1 MQQEIERLEYNL
13 TGSLNIQSE
22 YEKEC
27 KELRTRNAHLED
39 KVKMQ
44 EEFYKMD
51 KTEILELEAQLA
63 LAKLRLHRTTERA
76 NMLQKTIDG
85 ISFSM

>member
-22 YEKEC
+22 YKKEC
-27 KELRTRNAHLED
+27 EELRTRNTHLED

-63 LAKLRLHRTTERA
+63 LAKLRLHRVTERA